1 MKDLVK
7 QIVEMD
13 RKARQITEAAQME
26 KVSTEKEIAE
36 RRQQILNDY
45 IERARKRISI
55 NEPIERAAA
64 EAEWE
69 EKKKRYAELSQKLDE
84 LYSQKGDEW
93 VNQIVARVIGE

>member
-1 MKDLVK
+1 MQDLVK

-26 KVSTEKEIAE
+26 KVRSEKEIAE

-55 NEPIERAAA
+55 NEPTERAAA
-64 EAEWE
+64 EADWE
-69 EKKKRYAELSQKLDE
+69 EKKKKYAELSRKLDE

-93 VNQIVARVIGE
+93 VTEIVARVIGE